1 MTDNLPLNIKP
12 SQPCRLQLARARY
25 EAAEAAWKAAR
36 TPVECGL
43 ALAELHRAE
52 SELLAAERTALEKR
66 P

>member
-1 MTDNLPLNIKP
+1 MTDDDTLFPVEP
-12 SQPCRLQLARARY
+12 SQPNRLQLARARY

-43 ALAELHRAE
+43 TLAELHRTE
-52 SELLAAERTALEKR
+52 NDLLEAFGK